1 MFKYTAEEWE
11 KLWHKYE
18 QDIAEEFLHT
28 NNPLELHQVL
38 QSARLLKAWLE
49 EHTDV
54 CP

>member
-1 MFKYTAEEWE
+1 MFKFTTEEWN
-11 KLWHKYE
+11 KVWHRYE

-28 NNPLELHQVL
+28 NNPTELHQL
-38 QSARLLKAWLE
+38 LMSARLLRSWLE